1 MLEALY
7 FRSPCS
13 DFGDL
18 VLVRKLRNLS
28 LLFVQNPRTFLKNRK
43 MPFNQKG
50 LISYCSNQWV
60 RGHKSGVIS
69 HHVLPLHILFYTFSQ
84 IFAPLNRKKHF
95 SRSEILKNLDMYPPK
110 DRQQNGHYSPTF
122 LEQRGLKIIFKH

>member
-43 MPFNQKG
+43 MPNQKG
-50 LISYCSNQWV
+50 PISYCSNQWV
-60 RGHKSGVIS
+60 RGHKSGVMYKTTKVTMSFLYIS
-69 HHVLPLHILFYTFSQ
+69 CFIHFPRFFEKSI
-84 IFAPLNRKKHF
+84 F
-95 SRSEILKNLDMYPPK
+95 SRSKILKNLDMYPPK